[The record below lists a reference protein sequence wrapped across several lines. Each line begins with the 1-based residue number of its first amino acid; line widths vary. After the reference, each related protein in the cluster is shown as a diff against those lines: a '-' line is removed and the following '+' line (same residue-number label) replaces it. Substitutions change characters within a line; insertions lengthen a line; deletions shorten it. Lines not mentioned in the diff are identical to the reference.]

1 MLCEITA
8 GIVEALDPDRQA
20 DAARVACDLPAGIT
34 PTPEQVGQAAQ
45 RLLKAAAAP
54 IATKPAFRNRLVE
67 LKKSF
72 EQALDTVSA
81 DEVTTAG
88 YSEAARERARKLAQS
103 FAEFIEQNRD
113 EIIALQVLYSQP
125 YARRLTFAEI
135 KALADA
141 IQAPPR
147 SWTPES
153 LWRAYDALDRDRVR
167 GAGAKRLLTDVV
179 SLVRFALRQDDHLVP
194 FKERVETRFQEWL
207 AQQANRGRQF
217 TDEQR
222 EWLRLIRD
230 HIAASLQIE
239 MDDLDSVPFNQRGG
253 AGKAYQI
260 FGEQLA
266 PLLDE
271 LNEAL
276 AA

>member
-1 MLCEITA
+1 
-8 GIVEALDPDRQA
+8 
-20 DAARVACDLPAGIT
+20 
-34 PTPEQVGQAAQ
+34 
-45 RLLKAAAAP
+45 LKAAAAP

-88 YSEAARERARKLAQS
+88 YSEAAGERARKLAQS

-113 EIIALQVLYSQP
+113 EIIALQVLYSEP

-153 LWRAYDALDRDRVR
+153 LWRAYEALDRDRVR
-167 GAGAKRLLTDVV
+167 GAGAKRLLTDMV